1 LVVTSGSGGISVIVA
16 DTSARYGLVLPEVPP
31 ETQRKLKELV
41 PYATTR
47 NPVDMATAGMRDM
60 QMTAQVLEMLLEE
73 GNYPSAF
80 TYLSH
85 NGLNPKR
92 MDDLAR
98 HLLPVREKF
107 PDRVLGIIA
116 NMMREWRDRFQ
127 EQGLLVYEEPAR
139 AIAAVAALWRIGRGF
154 ADSDSHQR
162 ALALPEAVLAPH
174 QGRGG
179 ERAAKRL
186 VASLGIAAVEDRLAR
201 SGTEAVE
208 AARAF
213 GEKVV
218 LKVASAD
225 IAHKSEIGGVLL
237 GLSSAEEVAAG
248 YETLMSRA
256 QAAAPGAQ
264 IDGVLVSPLVEG
276 GVETIVGVKRDP
288 VFGPIVMFGIGGIFV
303 EIYRDVSLRV
313 APFDVDIGR
322 QMIRE
327 IVGHPLLAGARGRAR
342 VDVEA
347 LARSLSLVSAY
358 ADRFYDELDSIDINP
373 LIVLPEGKGVM
384 AVDALVVP
392 RAE

>member
-1 LVVTSGSGGISVIVA
+1 
-16 DTSARYGLVLPEVPP
+16 
-31 ETQRKLKELV
+31 
-41 PYATTR
+41 
-47 NPVDMATAGMRDM
+47 M

-107 PDRVLGIIA
+107 PDRVLGIVA

-154 ADSDSHQR
+154 ADSASHQH

-179 ERAAKRL
+179 ERAAKHL
-186 VASLGIAAVEDRLAR
+186 VASLGIPAVEDRLAR
-201 SGTEAVE
+201 SPAEAVE
-208 AARAF
+208 AARVF
-213 GEKVV
+213 GKNVV
-218 LKVASAD
+218 LKIASAD

-237 GLSSAEEVAAG
+237 GLRSAEEVATA

-256 QAAAPGAQ
+256 QAAAPGAR
-264 IDGVLVSPLVEG
+264 IDGVLVSPMVEG

-288 VFGPIVMFGIGGIFV
+288 VFGPVVMFGIGGIFV

-327 IVGHPLLAGARGRAR
+327 IVGYPLLAGARGRTR

-358 ADRFYDELDSIDINP
+358 ANRFHDQLDSIDINP
-373 LIVLPEGKGVM
+373 LIVLPEGKGVV
-384 AVDALVVP
+384 AVDALVIP
-392 RAE
+392 QRESPLPGS